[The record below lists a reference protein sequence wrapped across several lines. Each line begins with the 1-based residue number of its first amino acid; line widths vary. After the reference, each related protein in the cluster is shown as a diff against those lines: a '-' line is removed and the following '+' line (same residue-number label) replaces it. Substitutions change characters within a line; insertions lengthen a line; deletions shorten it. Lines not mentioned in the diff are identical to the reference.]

1 MLIPPSQSLRGSFTV
16 ILKPV
21 QENVKRITG
30 CHTYFFLSLPKITAD
45 RNMIAQNCCRKIK
58 QEVKGNMEEK
68 NVSENNA
75 AENNAA
81 ETVTDTINT
90 AAQGGFEVRT
100 DLALEQ
106 KESFEGDG
114 GEISGVKLKEW
125 HHQKSQVKLTE
136 VKILN
141 EQGAKAMGK
150 PKGTYLTLEADR
162 LSKADDEY
170 HSEISE
176 ELARQ
181 IRKLMGEMIGWK
193 EEDLPSVL
201 VVGLG
206 NRSVTPDSLGPRVL
220 GNLQVTRHLD
230 GQYGDTFLKDRSLPA
245 ISGIAPG
252 VMAQTG
258 METAEI
264 LKGIIGQTHPDLII
278 AIDALAARSVHR
290 LGTTIQ
296 LTDTGIHPGS
306 GVGNH
311 RHSLTKES
319 LGVPVLAIGVPT
331 VVGAA
336 AIVHDTVSALVRVLS
351 ENENTKGT
359 GSWIEDMDSE
369 EQYQLIRELLEPEF
383 GPLYV
388 TPPDID
394 QSVKQLSFT
403 ISEGI
408 HQAVFP

>member
-1 MLIPPSQSLRGSFTV
+1 M
-16 ILKPV
+16 
-21 QENVKRITG
+21 
-30 CHTYFFLSLPKITAD
+30 
-45 RNMIAQNCCRKIK
+45 
-58 QEVKGNMEEK
+58 
-68 NVSENNA
+68 SENNA

-258 METAEI
+258 META
-264 LKGIIGQTHPDLII
+264 
-278 AIDALAARSVHR
+278 
-290 LGTTIQ
+290 
-296 LTDTGIHPGS
+296 